1 MSRTKQTAKKSTGG
15 SNQKQLQSMLAR
27 KGPAASVAQ
36 ALNKATAGN
45 NALGV
50 MEPKK
55 SKNKSTGAPAP
66 RIPLDPHTDK
76 TVSSSMPVL
85 DPTFPGFFAPAASNF
100 DGSSSLTGMM
110 SLDPEQNEGGDIVC
124 YVCRDGGR
132 IIMCG
137 VKHCEAGVCVKCL
150 GDPSPKVEGSSY
162 SPKSY
167 EGFEGRTDSQVI
179 TFKKGIRTRSADV
192 RVHPQS
198 VLLLVYAL
206 KGFPLET
213 TPIPGLVHYLRMM
226 LPTNFAYL
234 QVTFDLEAPDGIPAL
249 AAANSFIEN
258 SLMTGDLQTIRRIF
272 VIVVLHTTPETGD
285 IHFAPENRASGPG
298 NEVVPF
304 LMPPTLL
311 RTFTTQGRQPT
322 DHLIVF
328 MTCGFMFTV
337 PEALSGIYDWLKKS
351 QAFYGL
357 IAFESEKFQP
367 AAAGHFLE
375 AILHEFYI
383 HVIQASFTSEGM
395 AKILVATFGHIL
407 CGIPFAMERVPLT
420 SQQKQQHGK
429 TQDLQA
435 IKLTLRCQFCGHYK
449 NFTKPADLTFTH
461 KLDDGGIWVHLPLKV

>member
-150 GDPSPKVEGSSY
+150 GDPSPVLEQLPFTCPSCHFKAELERKKVEGSSY

-258 SLMTGDLQTIRRIF
+258 SLMTGDLQTRIF
-272 VIVVLHTTPETGD
+272 VIVVSHTTPETGD

-407 CGIPFAMERVPLT
+407 SVLHLECQLPFPVTVVE
-420 SQQKQQHGK
+420 
-429 TQDLQA
+429 
-435 IKLTLRCQFCGHYK
+435 Y
-449 NFTKPADLTFTH
+449 
-461 KLDDGGIWVHLPLKV
+461 HLPWSVSH